1 MKVKKRLMI
10 AVTVLF
16 FLGLVLVANSVMAQE
31 DDSDDDGTTEDD
43 GGADAQTICLVILA
57 VVILLFGLVALMKS
71 YKIIRPYEQGLLE
84 QLGSFKRR
92 LDPGFNIIKPF
103 VSTVHTLDIRTQT
116 LDVPRQEVI
125 TKDNSPTN
133 VDAVIYIKVNDVKK
147 AFYEIENYKVGT
159 IFLAQ
164 TTLRSVIGDMELDQ
178 VLSSRETINIKLR
191 DILDQAT
198 DPWGVKVQAVE
209 IREVDPARTVKKSM
223 EEQTAAER
231 EKRAAILRATGL
243 KKSAIL
249 NAEGGRQAKILNAEG
264 IRQSKIL
271 LAEGERTARIL
282 EAQGEAQ
289 KLRVLSLGAATLDQ
303 KSLSVLSLDA
313 LKSIGNGQATK
324 IILPFEITKLVEGL
338 AGYIGSG
345 TKIPE
350 HKLSDLDELEK
361 RIGSVES
368 VLGEVPTIDDIPITI
383 EPMMEELSTELAP
396 AKKLKR
402 RNPLGK

>member
-1 MKVKKRLMI
+1 MRS
-10 AVTVLF
+10 F
-16 FLGLVLVANSVMAQE
+16 
-31 DDSDDDGTTEDD
+31 
-43 GGADAQTICLVILA
+43 
-57 VVILLFGLVALMKS
+57 
-71 YKIIRPYEQGLLE
+71 KIIRPYEQGLLE
-84 QLGSFKRR
+84 VLGKFKRR
-92 LDPGFNIIKPF
+92 LNPGFNFIPPF
-103 VSTVHTLDIRTQT
+103 VSTVHKLDLRTQT

-133 VDAVIYIKVNDVKK
+133 VDAVIYIKINDVKK

-164 TTLRSVIGDMELDQ
+164 TTLRSVIGDMELDEI
-178 VLSSRETINIKLR
+178 LSSRESINIQLR

-209 IREVDPARTVKKSM
+209 IREVDPARAVKKSM

-243 KKSAIL
+243 KKAAIL
-249 NAEGGRQAKILNAEG
+249 NAEGGRQSKILNAEG
-264 IRQSKIL
+264 VRQSKIL

-303 KSLSVLSLDA
+303 KSLTVLSLDA
-313 LKSIGNGQATK
+313 IKSIGDGQSTK

-361 RIGSVES
+361 RIGSVNS
-368 VLGEVPTIDDIPITI
+368 VLGDVPTFDEVTSVEPIL
-383 EPMMEELSTELAP
+383 EELSLDLAP
-396 AKKLKR
+396 ARKVKR
-402 RNPLGK
+402 LHPLGK

>member
-1 MKVKKRLMI
+1 MKLNKQLTFAIM
-10 AVTVLF
+10 ALLVLA
-16 FLGLVLVANSVMAQE
+16 LVLVTSPVAAQ
-31 DDSDDDGTTEDD
+31 DDDEATTEDD
-43 GGADAQTICLVILA
+43 SGPDAQTICFVSLG

-71 YKIIRPYEQGLLE
+71 FKIIRPYEQGLLE
-84 QLGSFKRR
+84 VLGKFKRR
-92 LDPGFNIIKPF
+92 LNSGFNFIPPF

-133 VDAVIYIKVNDVKK
+133 VDAVIYIKINDPKK
-147 AFYEIENYKVGT
+147 ALYEIENYKVGT

-164 TTLRSVIGDMELDQ
+164 TTLRSVIGDMELDE
-178 VLSSRETINIKLR
+178 VLSNRETINIQLR
-191 DILDQAT
+191 DIMDQAT
-198 DPWGVKVQAVE
+198 DPWGVKVISVE
-209 IREVDPARTVKKSM
+209 IREVDPARAVKKSM

-243 KKSAIL
+243 KKAAIL
-249 NAEGGRQAKILNAEG
+249 NAEGARQAKILNAEG
-264 IRQSKIL
+264 VRQSKIL

-303 KSLSVLSLDA
+303 KSLTVLSLDA
-313 LKSIGNGQATK
+313 IKSMSEGQATK
-324 IILPFEITKLVEGL
+324 IILPFEITKLIEGL

-350 HKLSDLDELEK
+350 HRLSDLDELEK
-361 RIGSVES
+361 RIGSVNS
-368 VLGEVPTIDDIPITI
+368 VLGDVPTFDEITTNS
-383 EPMMEELSTELAP
+383 EGLVEDLSVELAP
-396 AKKLKR
+396 ARKVVKKIS
-402 RNPLGK
+402 P

>member
-1 MKVKKRLMI
+1 V
-10 AVTVLF
+10 
-16 FLGLVLVANSVMAQE
+16 
-31 DDSDDDGTTEDD
+31 
-43 GGADAQTICLVILA
+43 
-57 VVILLFGLVALMKS
+57 
-71 YKIIRPYEQGLLE
+71 
-84 QLGSFKRR
+84 GS
-92 LDPGFNIIKPF
+92 GFNIIKPF
-103 VSTVHTLDIRTQT
+103 VSTVHKLDIRTQT

-133 VDAVIYIKVNDVKK
+133 VDAVIYIKINDVKK

-164 TTLRSVIGDMELDQ
+164 TTLRAVIGDMELDQ
-178 VLSSRETINIKLR
+178 VLSSRESINIQLR

-209 IREVDPARTVKKSM
+209 IREVDPARAVKKSM

-231 EKRAAILRATGL
+231 EKRAAILRATGM
-243 KKSAIL
+243 KKAAIL
-249 NAEGGRQAKILNAEG
+249 SAEGARQAKILNAEG
-264 IRQSKIL
+264 VRQSKIL
-271 LAEGERTARIL
+271 LAEGDRAARIL

-303 KSLSVLSLDA
+303 KSLSVLSLNA
-313 LKSIGNGQATK
+313 IKSLGSGQATK

-361 RIGSVES
+361 RIGSADS
-368 VLGEVPTIDDIPITI
+368 VLGDVPTFDDVSTI
-383 EPMMEELSTELAP
+383 EPMIEELSMELAP
-396 AKKLKR
+396 IRKVKKST
-402 RNPLGK
+402 PLRK